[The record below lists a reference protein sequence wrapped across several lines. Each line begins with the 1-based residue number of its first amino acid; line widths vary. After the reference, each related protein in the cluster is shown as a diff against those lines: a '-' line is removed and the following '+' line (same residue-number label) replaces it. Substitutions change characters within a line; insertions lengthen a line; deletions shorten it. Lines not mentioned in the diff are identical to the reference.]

1 MQTPQNDMLNRI
13 AARHVNREELQKIV
27 EADFDLVPLL
37 LEGCLSPTATVR
49 YTCAPV
55 LVELTAKYPRNLYP
69 YFEKFV
75 AFLDSKYRIITWNA
89 LAAIANLTSVDAD
102 CKFDALFD
110 RYYNFLDSEYMV
122 TVANT
127 VVNTAT
133 IVANKPYLAD
143 RVAFELLKVQNL
155 RLTPHLTEEC
165 TRVIA
170 EKAVRTFD
178 TLMKYTQNKE
188 VLFAFAEK
196 YQNSSRDS
204 LRKEAQGF
212 LKKWQ

>member
-1 MQTPQNDMLNRI
+1 MQSLQNDVLNRT
-13 AARHVNREELQKIV
+13 AGGHVTRGDLQKIV
-27 EADFDLVPLL
+27 EADFGLVPLL
-37 LEGCLSPTATVR
+37 IEGCLSPKGTVR
-49 YTCAPV
+49 YSCAAV
-55 LVELTAKYPRNLYP
+55 LVELTAKYPNKLYP

-75 AFLDSKYRIITWNA
+75 ALLDSKYRIITWNA
-89 LAAIANLTSVDAD
+89 LAAIANLTSVDVD

-110 RYYNFLDSEYMV
+110 RYYSFLDSEYMV

-127 VVNTAT
+127 VSNTAT
-133 IVANKPYLAD
+133 VVVNKPYLAD
-143 RVAFELLKVQNL
+143 RLAFELLKVQNL

-170 EKAVRTFD
+170 QKAIRTFD
-178 TLMKYTQNKE
+178 TLMKYTQNKAI
-188 VLFAFAEK
+188 LFAFAEK
-196 YQNSSRDS
+196 YQNSNRAS